1 MLYFQLIPIT
11 RYVTELLYIHS
22 KVMIVDDRRVIVSGI
37 ISILYYNERLIST
50 FRWVPLTSMIEARK
64 VMEILKLL
72 LSLKIR
78 T

>member
-1 MLYFQLIPIT
+1 
-11 RYVTELLYIHS
+11 
-22 KVMIVDDRRVIVSGI
+22 MIVDDRRVIVSGI